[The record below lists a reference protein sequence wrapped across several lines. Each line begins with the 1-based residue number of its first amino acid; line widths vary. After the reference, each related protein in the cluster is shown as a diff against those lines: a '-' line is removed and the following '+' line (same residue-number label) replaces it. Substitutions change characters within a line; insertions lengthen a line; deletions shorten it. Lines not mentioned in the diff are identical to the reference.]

1 MIRSLRM
8 SAIVAAL
15 LASSA
20 GRADVTVFNPSSG
33 SKNDFHVTTD
43 KAVKITNGK
52 TGQPFV
58 DPPPSPPF
66 EYKTSGFTVGGAGS
80 GTDSLLIRGLTIDS
94 IANITKAGKVKV
106 LSWCWSVDGD
116 CSPAD
121 PPYVKYDVKQGGG
134 PESLSLDALTK
145 AGFGV
150 TVPEPAVWAMM
161 ILGFGCAG
169 AALRRRRDTALA

>member
-1 MIRSLRM
+1 MIRSSQASVI
-8 SAIVAAL
+8 SAVLLTASVA
-15 LASSA
+15 
-20 GRADVTVFNPSSG
+20 RADVTVFNPSSG

-43 KAVKITNGK
+43 KAVKITNTK

-66 EYKTSGFTVGGAGS
+66 EYKSSGFTVGGAGS
-80 GTDSLLIRGLTIDS
+80 GMDSLTIKGLTIDS
-94 IANITKAGKVKV
+94 IANIAKAGKVRV
-106 LSWCWSVDGD
+106 LSWCWSVDGQ

-121 PPYVKYDVKQGGG
+121 PPYLKYDIKPGGG
-134 PESLSLDALTK
+134 PESVSLDALTK

-150 TVPEPAVWAMM
+150 TIPEPAVWGMM

-169 AALRRRRDTALA
+169 AVLRRRRVVAIG